1 MPISPPS
8 RRRLLSEA
16 SGSDTPQAAKP
27 KLPLSTPVLNPVPD
41 TRLRDLRR
49 MRFLATA
56 LLGLMFVIFIAT
68 SFAPVQWPWLS
79 YLQAFAEAGMIGA
92 CADWF
97 AVVAMFRH
105 PLGLPIPHTAIVP
118 HNKGRIGGALGRFVS
133 NNFLSPLVLEAKLR
147 EIDTAG
153 WIVRWLSEPENTR
166 RIARRT
172 ATALPDMLQALPCDQ
187 LGAFLTRA
195 IRHGIEAV
203 PAAPLASELLS
214 LFWAQGE
221 TQALVEKA
229 ISIAATALVDNR
241 DVIKATVA
249 KKSSRFI
256 PKWVDGIVA
265 DKIMSGV
272 SQLLDEMRNPGHP
285 WRVELGGAIE
295 RLIKDLA
302 ENPEMIGRG
311 EELKAEMLGNP
322 MVADQ
327 VGKLWIR
334 IETRIGGDPTSY
346 VDPLSDGLERG
357 LSALG
362 GWMAQDEK
370 IKTAINQWVAIAV
383 LRLVAPRRAEIGN
396 FIAQVVERWD
406 SETLVN
412 RLELQV
418 GRDLQYIRINGTLV
432 GGLVG
437 LIIFSAKRFL
447 F

>member
-1 MPISPPS
+1 M
-8 RRRLLSEA
+8 
-16 SGSDTPQAAKP
+16 
-27 KLPLSTPVLNPVPD
+27 PVLNPVPD

-56 LLGLMFVIFIAT
+56 LLVLMFSIFIAT
-68 SFAPVQWPWLS
+68 SFARVPWPWLP

-97 AVVAMFRH
+97 AVVALFRH

-133 NNFLSPLVLEAKLR
+133 NNFLSPLVLKAKLR

-153 WIVRWLSEPENTR
+153 WIARWLSERENAQ
-166 RIARRT
+166 RIARRV
-172 ATALPDMLQALPCDQ
+172 AMALPQILRALPHRQ
-187 LGAFLTRA
+187 LNAFLTRGLS
-195 IRHGIEAV
+195 RGIEAI

-229 ISIAATALVDNR
+229 ISIGAAALADNR
-241 DVIKATVA
+241 DVIKASVTR
-249 KKSSRFI
+249 KSSRFI

-272 SQLLDEMRNPGHP
+272 SQLLDEMRNPDHP
-285 WRVELGGAIE
+285 WRMELGAAIE
-295 RLIKDLA
+295 RLIRDLA
-302 ENPEMIGRG
+302 ENPDMIARG
-311 EELKAEMLGNP
+311 EELKAEMLRNP
-322 MVADQ
+322 AVSEQ
-327 VGKLWIR
+327 VGKLWAR
-334 IETRIGGDPTSY
+334 IETRIGSDIESY
-346 VDPLSDGLERG
+346 VGPMSDALESA
-357 LSALG
+357 LVALG
-362 GWMAQDEK
+362 GWMMRDRRAGV
-370 IKTAINQWVAIAV
+370 AVNQWIAIAL
-383 LRLVAPRRAEIGN
+383 LRVIAPRRAEIGN

-447 F
+447 L

>member
-1 MPISPPS
+1 
-8 RRRLLSEA
+8 LA
-16 SGSDTPQAAKP
+16 DVSGSDTPQAAIR
-27 KLPLSTPVLNPVPD
+27 KLPQGGLVLAPIPD

-49 MRFLATA
+49 MRVIATA
-56 LLGLMFVIFIAT
+56 LLVVMFAIFLAT
-68 SFAPVQWPWLS
+68 SFSPVKWPWLP

-97 AVVAMFRH
+97 AVVALFRH

-133 NNFLSPLVLEAKLR
+133 NNFLSPLVLKAKLR

-153 WIVRWLSEPENTR
+153 WIARWLSERENAR
-166 RIARRT
+166 RIARRV
-172 ATALPDMLQALPCDQ
+172 AMALPQTLRALPRDQ
-187 LGAFLTRA
+187 LNGLLTRG

-229 ISIAATALVDNR
+229 IAIAAAALTDNR
-241 DVIKATVA
+241 DVIKAKVA

-265 DKIMSGV
+265 DKIVSGV

-285 WRVELGGAIE
+285 WRIELGAAIE

-302 ENPEMIGRG
+302 ENPDMIARG
-311 EELKAEMLGNP
+311 EELKAEMLRNP
-322 MVADQ
+322 AVSEQ
-327 VGKLWIR
+327 VGKLWTR
-334 IETRIGGDPTSY
+334 IETRIGSNPESY
-346 VDPLSDGLERG
+346 VDPLSDGLESA
-357 LSALG
+357 LVALG
-362 GWMAQDEK
+362 GWMVRDRRAG
-370 IKTAINQWVAIAV
+370 IAINQWIAIAL
-383 LRLVAPRRAEIGN
+383 LRIVAPRRAEIGT

>member
-1 MPISPPS
+1 M
-8 RRRLLSEA
+8 
-16 SGSDTPQAAKP
+16 SGSDTPQAAIRKQP
-27 KLPLSTPVLNPVPD
+27 RSAPVLSAIPD

-56 LLGLMFVIFIAT
+56 LLALMFSIFIAT
-68 SFAPVQWPWLS
+68 SLAPVPWPWLP

-97 AVVAMFRH
+97 AVVALFRH
-105 PLGLPIPHTAIVP
+105 PLGIPIPHTAIVP

-133 NNFLSPLVLEAKLR
+133 NNFLSPLVLKAKLR

-153 WIVRWLSEPENTR
+153 WIARWLSEPENAR
-166 RIARRT
+166 RIAWR
-172 ATALPDMLQALPCDQ
+172 AAMALPQTLQALPRDQ

-229 ISIAATALVDNR
+229 IAIAAAALADNR
-241 DVIKATVA
+241 DVVKASVTRR
-249 KKSSRFI
+249 SSRFI

-265 DKIMSGV
+265 DKIMSGL

-295 RLIKDLA
+295 RLIRDLA
-302 ENPEMIGRG
+302 GDPQMIARG
-311 EELKAEMLGNP
+311 EDLKAEMLDNP
-322 MVADQ
+322 MVTEQ
-327 VGKLWIR
+327 VAKLWLR
-334 IETRIGGDPTSY
+334 IETRIGSAPASY

-357 LSALG
+357 LMALG
-362 GWMAQDEK
+362 GWIAQDEK
-370 IKTAINQWVAIAV
+370 IRVAVNQWIAIGL
-383 LRLVAPRRAEIGN
+383 LRLVAPRRAEIGS

-437 LIIFSAKRFL
+437 LIIFSAKQWF
-447 F
+447 